1 MYICSVFFKS
11 LINVLLNIHT
21 LKNKKKKIK
30 TTTKVKRHDNF
41 MEGGTE
47 NVSEFLLR

>member
-11 LINVLLNIHT
+11 LVNVLLNFHT
-21 LKNKKKKIK
+21 LKNKKKIK
-30 TTTKVKRHDNF
+30 TTTKIKRHDNF

-47 NVSEFLLR
+47 TVSEFLLR